1 MAGAN
6 YGGEDEMAYSGLDT
20 YLNDHMAGATAGCNL
35 AQMASEEHQTD
46 EHGPFFS
53 EIYAEISADKDTLQQ
68 LMDALGVEASSS
80 KTALAEV
87 GSKLMG
93 PKFTGGDDDAL
104 NAFVT
109 VETLSIGVEGKVCMW
124 KALKT
129 VEADYAAFE
138 QFSIDDLLARATS
151 QREKLEAQRQ
161 KIAPAALKHT
171 VNA

>member
-1 MAGAN
+1 
-6 YGGEDEMAYSGLDT
+6 MAYSGLDT
-20 YLNDHMAGATAGCNL
+20 YLNDHMAGATAGTNL
-35 AQMASEEHQTD
+35 AKMAAEEHQTD

-53 EIYAEISADKDTLQQ
+53 EIYAEISADKDTLEQ
-68 LMDALGVEASSS
+68 LIGALGVEESAS

-93 PKFTGGDDDAL
+93 PKFTAGEDDEL

-109 VETLSIGVEGKVCMW
+109 IETLSIGVEGKVCMW

-129 VEADYAAFE
+129 VEADYPAFAE
-138 QFSIDDLLARATS
+138 YDIDALLARATS

-161 KIAPAALKHT
+161 KIAPQALKHT
-171 VNA
+171 AANA

>member
-1 MAGAN
+1 
-6 YGGEDEMAYSGLDT
+6 MAYSGLDT

-68 LMDALGVEASSS
+68 LIETLGVAESAS

-93 PKFTGGDDDAL
+93 PKFTAGEDDAL

-109 VETLSIGVEGKVCMW
+109 LETLSIGVEGKVCMW

-129 VEADYAAFE
+129 VEADYEAFK
-138 QFSIDDLLARATS
+138 QFNVDELLARATS

-161 KIAPAALKHT
+161 KMAPQALKQT
-171 VNA
+171 ADAPSGGPRAVR